1 MLGKVLMIGVIGAVA
16 YGASRMLKAPAGTV
30 ESGASKAA
38 AALREKA
45 PGVVEK
51 VAQGTEQ
58 LGRATEKGAQK
69 LRELSN
75 TEDAEPSD
83 IEDGDSTSPSD
94 TDAGAPAG

>member
-1 MLGKVLMIGVIGAVA
+1 MLGKVFMIGVIGAVA
-16 YGASRMLKAPAGTV
+16 YGASRMVKAPAGTV

-69 LRELSN
+69 LRELAN
-75 TEDAEPSD
+75 TQDAGPSD
-83 IEDGDSTSPSD
+83 IEDGDSTTASD

>member
-16 YGASRMLKAPAGTV
+16 YGASRMVKAPAGTV

-45 PGVVEK
+45 PGIVET

-58 LGRATEKGAQK
+58 LGRATETGAQK
-69 LRELSN
+69 LRELAN
-75 TEDAEPSD
+75 TEDAGPSG
-83 IEDGDSTSPSD
+83 IDGDSTTASD

>member
-16 YGASRMLKAPAGTV
+16 YGASRMVKAPAGTV

-75 TEDAEPSD
+75 IEGAGPSD
-83 IEDGDSTSPSD
+83 IEDGDSTTASD